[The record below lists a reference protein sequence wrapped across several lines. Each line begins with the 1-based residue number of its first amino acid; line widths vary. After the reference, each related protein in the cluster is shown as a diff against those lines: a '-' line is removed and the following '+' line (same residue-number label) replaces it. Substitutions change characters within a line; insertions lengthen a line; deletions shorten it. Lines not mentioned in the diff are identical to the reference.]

1 MIEIDE
7 TLQKFPFLTKFN
19 NEQKEIENIFSK
31 LYDLYMYK
39 EKIST
44 PKMSMFLKTA
54 AFLYFLSKNISPK
67 VIFDMGS
74 GFSTIVFNAYAS
86 NHDCKIYTTDTSDK
100 WLFKTKKFIDD
111 YCEKTKVKYVNWNN
125 VFDLLKTIKSDLIFY
140 DLYGKGGIREKI
152 YPTLAANQPTS
163 MYLLDDMHRTDYV
176 KEITKI
182 DKLNNRIIYSLKDLT
197 TDETG
202 KRFMA
207 ISVALSK

>member
-19 NEQKEIENIFSK
+19 NEQKEIENIFSEI
-31 LYDLYMYK
+31 YDLYMYK

-54 AFLYFLSKNISPK
+54 AFLYFLSKHISPQ

-86 NHDCKIYTTDTSDK
+86 NHDCEVYTTDTSDE
-100 WLFKTKKFIDD
+100 WLLKTKKFIDD
-111 YCEKTKVKYVNWNN
+111 YCEITKVKYINWNN

-140 DLYGKGGIREKI
+140 DLYGKDGTREKI
-152 YPTLAANQPTS
+152 YKTLVSNQPKS
-163 MYLLDDMHRTDYV
+163 LYLLDDMHRNDYV
-176 KEITKI
+176 RELTKI
-182 DKLNNRIIYSLKDLT
+182 DELNNRTIYSLEDIT
-197 TDETG
+197 IDETG

-207 ISVALSK
+207 ISIAFQ